1 MVRSRTRAF
10 ALTLAWLAIAAAARS
25 APAAVRPYAERVSE
39 TVLDN
44 GLKVI
49 LLEDHKAPVA
59 VFQIWYRVGS
69 RNEVPGHS
77 GLSHLLEHMMFKG
90 TGEKVAPDEY
100 TRIVQ
105 RNGGQTNAF
114 TTQDHTTYFVTIAS
128 DRIGVPLDLEADRM
142 RHLTFSEDLFGPER
156 QVVMEERRLRTDNDP
171 IAALFEQLGATAY
184 LAHPYQLPII
194 GWMDDIAQSTAA
206 DLTNHYR
213 TYYAPNN
220 AFLVV
225 VGDFDSEQLLARI
238 RAAYGTIAPGETPP
252 SVRSIEPP
260 QRGERRIELERE
272 AELPFVALAHHVPNL
287 RSHDAAALEV
297 LTEILAGGDSARL
310 YHELVYTKRLAR
322 QAGADYDYTSVDPGI
337 FLLYGQPLPGKS
349 ASEVEKALV
358 GEIDKLRAA
367 PPSEHEIEKAKNAIE
382 AQFVFAQ
389 DSLFNQAM
397 ILGQYEIAT
406 SWRDVDGYLDS
417 VRKVTAEDLQRV
429 SSFYLERGNRSTGTL
444 IALPRPAGAAPPETL
459 PVGPIH

>member
-1 MVRSRTRAF
+1 MRAV
-10 ALTLAWLAIAAAARS
+10 ALALASIAIVAFPRCAS
-25 APAAVRPYAERVSE
+25 AAVRPYAERVSE

-90 TGEKVAPDEY
+90 TSEKVAPDEY

-142 RHLTFSEDLFGPER
+142 RHLTFSEELFGPER

-184 LAHPYQLPII
+184 LSHPYQLPII
-194 GWMDDIAQSTAA
+194 GWMEDIEQSTVA
-206 DLTNHYR
+206 DLTNHYK

-225 VGDFDSEQLLARI
+225 VGDFKSEDLLAQI
-238 RAAYGTIAPGETPP
+238 RAAYGTIPAGESPP
-252 SVRSIEPP
+252 AVRSVEPS
-260 QRGERRIELERE
+260 QRGERRMELVRE
-272 AELPFVALAHHVPNL
+272 AELPFVALTHHVPNL
-287 RSHDAAALEV
+287 RSEDGAALEV
-297 LTEILAGGDSARL
+297 LAEILSGGDSARL
-310 YHELVYTKRLAR
+310 HHELVYSRRIAR
-322 QAGADYDYTSVDPGI
+322 QAGADYDFTSVDPGM
-337 FLLYGQPLPGKS
+337 FLIYGQPLPGKS
-349 ASEVEKALV
+349 ASEVEKALI

-367 PPSEHEIEKAKNAIE
+367 PPTEREIEKAKNAIE

-389 DSLFNQAM
+389 DSLFYQAM

-406 SWRDVDGYLDS
+406 SWRDVDRYLESVQKVSADDLLRVAHFYLD
-417 VRKVTAEDLQRV
+417 RD
-429 SSFYLERGNRSTGTL
+429 NRNTGTL
-444 IALPRPAGAAPPETL
+444 VALPRPAGSAPPEAL
-459 PVGPIH
+459 PAGPIH

>member
-1 MVRSRTRAF
+1 MRAV
-10 ALTLAWLAIAAAARS
+10 ALALASIAIVAFPRVAA
-25 APAAVRPYAERVSE
+25 AAVRPYAERVSE

-90 TGEKVAPDEY
+90 TSEKVAPDEY

-128 DRIGVPLDLEADRM
+128 DRIGVPLELEADRM

-156 QVVMEERRLRTDNDP
+156 KVVMEERRLRTDNDP
-171 IAALFEQLGATAY
+171 IAALFEQLAATAY

-194 GWMDDIAQSTAA
+194 GWMDDIEQSTVA

-225 VGDFDSEQLLARI
+225 VGDFNTEQLLGRI
-238 RAAYGTIAPGETPP
+238 RDAYGTIPAGELSP
-252 SVRSIEPP
+252 SVRSVEPS
-260 QRGERRIELERE
+260 QRGERRMELVRE

-287 RSHDAAALEV
+287 RSHDGAALEV
-297 LTEILAGGDSARL
+297 LTEILSGGDSARL
-310 YHELVYTKRLAR
+310 HHELVYSRRLAR
-322 QAGADYDYTSVDPGI
+322 QAGADYDYTSIDPGMLVI
-337 FLLYGQPLPGKS
+337 YGQPLPGKS

-367 PPSEHEIEKAKNAIE
+367 PPAEREIEKAKNAIE

-397 ILGQYEIAT
+397 ILGQYEIAS
-406 SWRDVDGYLDS
+406 SWRDVDNYLDS
-417 VRKVTAEDLQRV
+417 VRKVSADDLQRV
-429 SSFYLERGNRSTGTL
+429 AGFYLERDNRSTGTL

-459 PVGPIH
+459 PAGPIH